1 MVTGRGQGILILK
14 NGRDGSG
21 AVITRYKAAVQY
33 NRMPHVARKRQYGA
47 YYTTHYTKQSPFELR
62 PFKDWAQSA
71 GLDDCTV
78 LEPFAGAK
86 DIVRMLQNS
95 NACSK
100 FACYD
105 VAGGA
110 GQSAEDGVQ
119 VRRHD
124 TLKSF
129 PIGYHACVTNPP
141 WLARNSAHRRGLEFR
156 APNEYDD
163 VYKYALKLA
172 LANCNYVA
180 FIIPATFLRSR
191 LFCNRLKT
199 FVLLEQKLFTDTD
212 NPVCLALFTPRP
224 RRTEVWADNKRLGY
238 LDELEEKYNLKVR
251 SMSSRRVR
259 FNVPGGALGLRGVD
273 NTKEPSIRF
282 CRGSE
287 LAHRTVKHS
296 DRSITRIDPGVRVT
310 SRTIEELNEFLYRF
324 RRDIH
329 DVFLAPFKGLREDG
343 HYRRRLDYATA
354 RRLISRNV

>member
-1 MVTGRGQGILILK
+1 MPP
-14 NGRDGSG
+14 
-21 AVITRYKAAVQY
+21 AAG
-33 NRMPHVARKRQYGA
+33 KRQYGA
-47 YYTTHYTKQSPFELR
+47 YYTTRYTKQSPFRLK
-62 PFKDWAQSA
+62 PFRDWARSA

-78 LEPFAGAK
+78 LEPFAGAN
-86 DIVRMLQNS
+86 DIVRMLQDS
-95 NACSK
+95 DACSK

-105 VAGGA
+105 ITGGA
-110 GQSAEDGVQ
+110 GQPTRDGVRIRCQ
-119 VRRHD
+119 D

-129 PIGYHACVTNPP
+129 PTGYHACVTNPP

-156 APNEYDD
+156 APDKYDD

-191 LFCNRLKT
+191 LFRNRLKT

-224 RRTEVWADNKRLGY
+224 RRTEVWADNEPLGY
-238 LDELEEKYNLKVR
+238 LDELEGRYNLKVQNVS
-251 SMSSRRVR
+251 SMRVR
-259 FNVPGGALGLRGVD
+259 FNVPGGTLGLRGVD
-273 NTKEPSIRF
+273 NTKRASIRF

-310 SRTIEELNEFLYRF
+310 SKMIEELNEFLYKF
-324 RRDIH
+324 RQDIH

-354 RRLISRNV
+354 RGLISCNV

>member
-1 MVTGRGQGILILK
+1 
-14 NGRDGSG
+14 
-21 AVITRYKAAVQY
+21 
-33 NRMPHVARKRQYGA
+33 MPHAAGKRQYGA
-47 YYTTHYTKQSPFELR
+47 YYTKQSPFELK

-78 LEPFAGAK
+78 LEPFAGDN
-86 DIVRMLQNS
+86 DIVRMLRDS
-95 NACSK
+95 DACSR

-105 VAGGA
+105 VAGGGA
-110 GQSAEDGVQ
+110 GRPAKDGVR
-119 VRRHD
+119 VRRRD
-124 TLKSF
+124 TLESF
-129 PIGYHACVTNPP
+129 PTGYRACVTNPP
-141 WLARNSAHRRGLEFR
+141 WLARNSARRRGLEFR
-156 APNEYDD
+156 APGRYDD
-163 VYKYALKLA
+163 VYKYALELA
-172 LANCNYVA
+172 LANCSYVA

-191 LFCNRLKT
+191 LFRHKLRA
-199 FVLLEQKLFTDTD
+199 FVLLEQRLFTDTD

-224 RRTEVWADNKRLGY
+224 RRTEVWADNERLGY
-238 LDELEEKYNLKVR
+238 LDELEERYNLNVR
-251 SMSSRRVR
+251 TAPSRRVR
-259 FNVPGGALGLRGVD
+259 FNAPGGALGLRGVD

-310 SRTIEELNEFLYRF
+310 SKSIEELNEFLYKF

-354 RRLISRNV
+354 RGLISCNV